1 MQEYRLPGTCLTC
14 PAAYDV
20 IVTAVFQPKLLA
32 QRIGRQD
39 IVAREHVSMCYART
53 RECALYIFH
62 ARIDSN
68 DLPCAPLTVESLIRS
83 SEIKMRVQ
91 GSLHKAVTGTDQ
103 SKRTRLE

>member
-14 PAAYDV
+14 PAAYNV

-83 SEIKMRVQ
+83 SEIKMRIQ
-91 GSLHKAVTGTDQ
+91 GSLHKAITGTDQ
-103 SKRTRLE
+103 SERTRLE

>member
-1 MQEYRLPGTCLTC
+1 M
-14 PAAYDV
+14 
-20 IVTAVFQPKLLA
+20 LA

-39 IVAREHVSMCYART
+39 IVAREHVSMRYTRT

-68 DLPCAPLTVESLIRS
+68 DLPCAPLTVESLIHIG
-83 SEIKMRVQ
+83 EIKMRVQ

-103 SKRTRLE
+103 PKRACLE